1 MKLADTWSWVCG
13 RAKSSYYTRHELQA
27 RASRGTCAP
36 HLHFE
41 IFSIG
46 NAIGKGLKYRI
57 NPGFFINFK
66 NFNTMSEEER
76 NLQQDTAKA
85 GKIINFKGSD

>member
-1 MKLADTWSWVCG
+1 MEKKGDIVKSG
-13 RAKSSYYTRHELQA
+13 DIIAKSGVSGIVG
-27 RASRGTCAP
+27 GTCAP

-46 NAIGKGLKYRI
+46 NAIGKDLKYRI

-85 GKIINFKGSD
+85 GKILNFKGSD